1 MRFETIQNK
10 EFINTLLPFLK
21 EKGYVQIDGR
31 TGGDDDFICID
42 ILNKEWC
49 YCENGFSPFC
59 SYDEMLR
66 YQFKGEELKLSDL
79 VKIRQ

>member
-1 MRFETIQNK
+1 MRFEIIQNK

-49 YCENGFSPFC
+49 YCENGFRPFC

-66 YQFKGEELKLSDL
+66 YQFKGKELKLSDL